1 MILYR
6 VHNYVQINI
15 EVKKAIRKKK
25 YNLQE
30 SSFIASS
37 HQGARLYIET
47 NKNLK
52 SRNISTYTHKCM
64 QINAAFSLSKLIR
77 FQYMYISVRFLF
89 FSFSLY
95 SIIYMRDLYT
105 NTSDR
110 VYFYAHTSFLVSS
123 NSILSL
129 LALLLNQLF
138 FLMLL

>member
-89 FSFSLY
+89 FSFSLSLQHHLY
-95 SIIYMRDLYT
+95 ERSIHKHERSRILLRAHQFFQLAAIQ
-105 NTSDR
+105 
-110 VYFYAHTSFLVSS
+110 FYLFL
-123 NSILSL
+123 LC
-129 LALLLNQLF
+129 F
-138 FLMLL
+138 